1 MNRRVAPLPR
11 LDAVDEAFR
20 ADVREGLSRRPRRL
34 PPKWFYDGRGAALFE
49 AICRTPE
56 YYVTRVEKRLLAELA
71 PELRELAGSRRVLV
85 EPGCGS
91 SEKARLL
98 VEALRPSA
106 YVPVDICAAYVEA
119 ARHELARH
127 CPGLPVMPVCADFAH
142 LPALAY
148 PPGRRLVFFPG
159 STIGNL
165 EPEEAAG
172 FLGSLAA
179 CAGEGGGLLIGVDL
193 KKHRAVLEA
202 AYNDAA
208 GVTAA
213 FNRNLLVRINREL
226 GADFAPDA
234 FAHLA
239 FYDEARGCIEMHL
252 VSRRPQEVRV
262 DGERHVFAAGES
274 IHTENSYKYT
284 VDEFRALAARA
295 GWRHRRVWCDGD
307 GLFSVHY
314 LDLP

>member
-1 MNRRVAPLPR
+1 MNR
-11 LDAVDEAFR
+11 LDPVVSLQPAADEAFR

-34 PPKWFYDGRGAALFE
+34 APKWFYDGRGAALFE

-56 YYVTRVEKRLLAELA
+56 YYITRVEKQLLAALCSELA
-71 PELRELAGSRRVLV
+71 DLAGSRCVVV

-91 SEKARLL
+91 TEKVRLL
-98 VEALRPSA
+98 VDALRPAA
-106 YVPVDICAAYVEA
+106 YVPVDICAVYLDA
-119 ARHELARH
+119 AGELARH
-127 CPGLPVMPVCADFAH
+127 CPGLPVMPICADFAR
-142 LPALAY
+142 LPALAL
-148 PPGRRLVFFPG
+148 PPGRRLMFFPG

-165 EPEEAAG
+165 EPGEAVD
-172 FLGSLAA
+172 FLGTLAA
-179 CAGEGGGLLIGVDL
+179 CAGAGGGLLIGVDL

-226 GADFAPDA
+226 GAGFVPQG

-239 FYDEARGCIEMHL
+239 FYDEMQGRIEMHL
-252 VSRRPQEVRV
+252 VARRPQEVWV
-262 DGERHVFAAGES
+262 DGERHTFAAGES

-284 VDEFRALAARA
+284 VEEFRALAMRA
-295 GWRHRRVWCDGD
+295 GWRHRRVWCDRD
-307 GLFSVHY
+307 GLFSVHF
-314 LDLP
+314 LDLA